1 MVNMNEC
8 SHLSRSVDRCINFV
22 KMNNWNAFFVHSPI
36 NLLLGLVV
44 RTYTQIPIVYT
55 RNTIRELNFYSIYL
69 SVELVCLFFETTVE
83 DEFFFSIDAWQF

>member
-1 MVNMNEC
+1 MNEC

-44 RTYTQIPIVYT
+44 HTYTQIPIVYT
-55 RNTIRELNFYSIYL
+55 RNTIRELNFYSIPFGR
-69 SVELVCLFFETTVE
+69 VGVFIFRDDCWRRVLFFHRRMAILMN
-83 DEFFFSIDAWQF
+83 D